1 MNQLTFHRSLTV
13 EQFKAENNASKLEVI
28 KSPLTG
34 KLFLTWGGDTRGAV
48 ASAGIPANP
57 MMSYV
62 SGDEGDFW
70 LMHEAPESNN
80 VVATF

>member
-1 MNQLTFHRSLTV
+1 MKAMKFHRSLTV
-13 EQFKAENNASKLEVI
+13 EQFKAENNASKIEVI
-28 KSPLTG
+28 QSPLTG

-48 ASAGIPANP
+48 ASAGIPRNP

-62 SGDEGDFW
+62 SGDDGDFW

>member
-1 MNQLTFHRSLTV
+1 MKKLTFHRSLTV

-48 ASAGIPANP
+48 ASAGIPSNP

-62 SGDEGDFW
+62 SSEEGDFW